1 MQLLEFEEE
10 EENNAPIDIDDDDN
24 YNSTDLFCEE
34 DVMKKI
40 TLCLQDVIRNLLP
53 TLSNHADIQLVPTV
67 SRKST
72 VNYVDV
78 ESPVT

>member
-10 EENNAPIDIDDDDN
+10 EEKNAPIDIDDN
-24 YNSTDLFCEE
+24 CNSTDLFCEE

-40 TLCLQDVIRNLLP
+40 TICPQDVIINLLR

-67 SRKST
+67 TRKST